1 MKAKLI
7 NPFLLSLDQTVKNFS
22 GIDIQKQKVEVLTR
36 ALNHGAN
43 IHVFLGVTGDL
54 YGNVLLSADHRNGLQ
69 LASMMVGEDMEDFND
84 FSISA
89 LQELLNITSGNA
101 VTQLAEM
108 GVKTA
113 ISPPCFFCRSRV
125 ECARL
130 VSPNQ
135 RSIICRR
142 GRILSKYSPESKVD
156 ES

>member
-7 NPFLLSLDQTVKNFS
+7 NPFLLSLDQTIKNFS
-22 GIDIQKQKVEVLTR
+22 GIDIRKQKVEILTK

-69 LASMMVGEDMEDFND
+69 LASMMVGEDLGDFND

-113 ISPPCFFCRSRV
+113 ISPPAFFAGLELNVRV
-125 ECARL
+125 LFPL
-130 VSPNQ
+130 VSVL
-135 RSIICRR
+135 
-142 GRILSKYSPESKVD
+142 LSAGEAEFYLNIALKAK
-156 ES
+156 